1 VQRILID
8 ITRLLY
14 RRLKQKLPT
23 GVDRVSIEYLRHYRE
38 VARAVL
44 SFGPFCAVLSKT
56 DSVRAFGLLLEPQ
69 ANARWFLLKMVAKSI
84 LWRWTTR
91 DVAEHFLFNTGH
103 MGLENGQHAW
113 MLRRLGVRPLY
124 VIHDLIP
131 LTHPEFCRPGEQVRH
146 GRRMRTALTQSA
158 GLITVSAHTLHTLQT
173 FSQEHGIA
181 MPPAVVAHL
190 GLGIP
195 PAKPSTRPLAQ
206 PYFVIL
212 ATIEARKNHWLL
224 LQLWRKLV
232 EQHGEAAPKLI
243 VIGQRGWECESVVDM
258 LERCKQIKS
267 HVVEMSRC
275 SDAELVT
282 LLHHA
287 QALLFPS
294 FAEGYGLPLTEALS
308 LGAPVIASELS
319 VFREIAGDIPDFAD
333 PLDGARW
340 LFLIEQYSKENSEM
354 RSAQIERMKHF
365 RLSTWPEHLAIVD
378 SFLNQIELSP
388 K

>member
-23 GVDRVSIEYLRHYRE
+23 GVDRVSLEYLRHYQE
-38 VARAVL
+38 TARAVL
-44 SFGPFCAVLSKT
+44 SFGPFCAVLSKI
-56 DSVRAFGLLLEPQ
+56 DSARAFDILLDSR
-69 ANARWFLLKMVAKSI
+69 ANSRAFLLKLVAKSI

-91 DVAEHFLFNTGH
+91 DVTGHFLFNTGH

-113 MLRRLGVRPLY
+113 MLRRLGARPIY

-131 LTHPEFCRPGEQVRH
+131 LTHPEFCRPGEQARH
-146 GRRMRTALTQSA
+146 GRRMRTALTQAA
-158 GLITVSAHTLHTLQT
+158 GLITVSDHTLQALSAFAKET
-173 FSQEHGIA
+173 GIE
-181 MPPAVVAHL
+181 MPPATVAHL
-190 GLGIP
+190 GLGIAP
-195 PAKPSTRPLAQ
+195 TSPDTRPMER

-232 EQHGEAAPKLI
+232 EKHGELAPKLI
-243 VIGQRGWECESVVDM
+243 VVGQRGWECESVVDM
-258 LERCKQIKS
+258 LERCRQIKA

-294 FAEGYGLPLTEALS
+294 FAEGFGLPLTEALS
-308 LGAPVIASELS
+308 LGAPVIASDLS
-319 VFREIAGDIPDFAD
+319 VFREIAGDIPEYVD

-340 LFLIEQYSKENSEM
+340 QFLIEQYSEQNGVM
-354 RSAQIERMKHF
+354 RHAQLERMTHL

-378 SFLNQIELSP
+378 NFLDQIDQLP